1 MQADSGSPG
10 VGSSGGAA
18 LGHIE
23 HSRNS
28 TTHTVENLVVRLI
41 IRDHEQGK
49 NNENISEDLS

>member
-41 IRDHEQGK
+41 IRDAHE
-49 NNENISEDLS
+49 